1 MASSRQGN
9 AASTLA
15 TPPKMQNWERG
26 APRPATA
33 GSHRID
39 ALAAD
44 RLAFDRAYAAARLE
58 IAASPPEQEVGTK
71 FPQFFEPPTNR

>member
-15 TPPKMQNWERG
+15 TAPPKMQNWERG

-71 FPQFFEPPTNR
+71 FPTIF